1 MTSSLLMSM
10 PPDGH
15 SRNLPASSGAPPLP
29 PSTQRLHRKGASP
42 SPHKHRNQHA
52 LHWIYT
58 AREESKEHALLEQL
72 IAEFPP
78 DGGFD
83 AFMRYLAR

>member
-1 MTSSLLMSM
+1 MTSSPLMSM

-15 SRNLPASSGAPPLP
+15 SRNVPASSDELP
-29 PSTQRLHRKGASP
+29 PSTQQLHRRAAPP
-42 SPHKHRNQHA
+42 SAHRHRNRHA

-78 DGGFD
+78 VGGFD